1 MTEPEPEK
9 EGRKEGMMSGSC
21 ESSQHLLEPALIYPA
36 YTSLA
41 PLSPLTPVY
50 TSLVMNNSVWAQK
63 PPYSYIALITMAIQS
78 SPCRRMTLAE
88 IYSWIMATFPYYATN
103 RQGWQNSIRHNLSL
117 NECFIKV
124 NQWRVSQSV
133 RSHDSF
139 LQLPRDKSRPGKG
152 SYWTIRQNVTEM
164 FEKGN
169 YRRRKRK
176 CGKHNDDGGG
186 ELKNKYNPH
195 SIDRILSK

>member
-1 MTEPEPEK
+1 
-9 EGRKEGMMSGSC
+9 MSGSC
-21 ESSQHLLEPALIYPA
+21 VPPQHLLEPALMYSRPP
-36 YTSLA
+36 YSSLA
-41 PLSPLTPVY
+41 PVY
-50 TSLVMNNSVWAQK
+50 SSLVMNNSVWAQK

-88 IYSWIMATFPYYATN
+88 IYSWIMATFPYYSTN

-124 NQWRVSQSV
+124 NLQSV
-133 RSHDSF
+133 EIPVTVRVHSF

-164 FEKGN
+164 FEKGT
-169 YRRRKRK
+169 
-176 CGKHNDDGGG
+176 CC
-186 ELKNKYNPH
+186 
-195 SIDRILSK
+195 IF